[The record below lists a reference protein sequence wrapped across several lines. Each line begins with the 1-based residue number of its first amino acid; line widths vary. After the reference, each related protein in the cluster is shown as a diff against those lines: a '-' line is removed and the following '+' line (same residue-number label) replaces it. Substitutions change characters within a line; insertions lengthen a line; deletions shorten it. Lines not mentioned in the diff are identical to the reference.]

1 MVKRIA
7 IVDREKCKNKTSC
20 PFICQGVCPINRAG
34 QDCIYEGE
42 DTKAR
47 IDEDLCI
54 GCSIC
59 EKKCPF
65 DAIIIINLPEE
76 LSAQPIHRFGENQ
89 FQLFSLPTPIFGQVT
104 GIIGRNGIGKST
116 AIKILSSVLKPNLG
130 HWDKPDGATY
140 DQLLKFFKGS
150 EAQNFF
156 EKVKKGEIKI
166 SYKPQA
172 VDLIPKQVKGK
183 VKDLLK
189 KVDEVGKFDEVVEK
203 LELENFLD
211 NDLDKLSGGE
221 LQRVAIAATV
231 LKKGNFY
238 VFDEPTS
245 FLDIKQRLKLA
256 TFIKDFVG
264 EQNSVMAI
272 EHDLIV
278 LDYLA
283 DLIQIVYGRE
293 GAYGIVSGSKPAKRG
308 INTYLEGYLKEENIR
323 FRDYHIKFA
332 IKAPEKSKA
341 RFPLTSWGNIRKRLG
356 SFTLNV
362 EEGTINKGEIVGVLG
377 ANGIGKTSFVK
388 MLAHVV
394 KPDSGDVD
402 TKIKVSY
409 KPQYIDTDSEEL
421 VMNILADSA
430 LKYEIELIRPLDIK
444 PLLMKRLK
452 DLSGGELQRVAIC
465 LALSRDADLVL
476 LDEPSAYLD
485 VEQRLI
491 VSKVIKQMVDQRNI
505 SVMVV
510 DHDLLF
516 MDYVCDKL
524 MVFSGEPAKN
534 GTGTGPYWM
543 EDGMNQLLKEMD
555 ITLRRDPESGRPR
568 INKPGSV
575 KDREQKESGK
585 YYYQ

>member
-34 QDCIYEGE
+34 QNCIYEGE

-47 IDEDLCI
+47 INEDLCI

-116 AIKILSSVLKPNLG
+116 AIKILSGVLKPNLG
-130 HWDKPDGATY
+130 YWDKPEGATY

-156 EKVKKGEIKI
+156 EKIKKGEIRI

-172 VDLIPKQVKGK
+172 VDLIPKTTKGK

-189 KVDEVGKFDEVVEK
+189 KVDELGKYDEVVEK
-203 LELENFLD
+203 LELQDFLD
-211 NDLDKLSGGE
+211 NDIDKLSGGE

-308 INTYLEGYLKEENIR
+308 LNTYLEGYLKEENIR

-332 IKAPEKSKA
+332 IKAPEKAKA
-341 RFPLTSWGNIRKRLG
+341 RFPLTSWGALKKKLG
-356 SFTLNV
+356 NFTLQV
-362 EEGTINKGEIVGVLG
+362 DEGTINKGEIVGILG
-377 ANGIGKTSFVK
+377 PNGIGKTSFVK

-394 KPDSGDVD
+394 KPDSGEVD
-402 TKIKVSY
+402 TKVKISY
-409 KPQYIDTDSEEL
+409 KPQYIDTDSDEL

-430 LKYEIELIRPLDIK
+430 LKYEVELVRPLDIK

-465 LALSRDADLVL
+465 LALSRDADLIL
-476 LDEPSAYLD
+476 LDEPSAHLD

-505 SVMVV
+505 SVLVV

-516 MDYVCDKL
+516 MDYLSDRL

-534 GTGTGPYWM
+534 GKGAGPYWM
-543 EDGMNQLLKEMD
+543 EDGMNMLLKDLD

-575 KDREQKESGK
+575 KDREQKDAGK